1 MKGDVCEHDPY
12 HRGCECSMGQMKCR
26 NGKCI
31 SKELFRDGNDDC
43 GDGTDEP
50 LRTSC
55 SDYLARVMPS
65 RLCDGILH
73 CLDRSDE
80 DPMYCKCF
88 AKRTFKCGAKSSDVE
103 SCVAHDMVC
112 DGVRD
117 CPNGEDERT
126 CIGLSAPEGTP

>member
-1 MKGDVCEHDPY
+1 MFHFA
-12 HRGCECSMGQMKCR
+12 ECSLGQMKCK

-31 SKELFRDGNDDC
+31 SKELFRDGHDDC
-43 GDGTDEP
+43 DDGTDEP
-50 LRTSC
+50 PRTSC

-88 AKRTFKCGAKSSDVE
+88 AKRTFK
-103 SCVAHDMVC
+103 
-112 DGVRD
+112 
-117 CPNGEDERT
+117 
-126 CIGLSAPEGTP
+126 